1 LGIGMNSIP
10 WLADM
15 NDLSG
20 AEMSL
25 VGLIAIVASLATG
38 FVIDVIA
45 QRAAFGTFINAV
57 LALAGAC
64 GGIYLRYHWL
74 GSSRIDDI
82 DDQLGLGGR
91 FRPDLHARLSPKSR
105 PLIRSRLAPSCGML
119 AHPGFERALAIR
131 RSPRSLAPDDKFCN
145 AALQQRRDEGE

>member
-1 LGIGMNSIP
+1 
-10 WLADM
+10 M

-20 AEMSL
+20 AEWSL
-25 VGLIAIVASLATG
+25 VCLLAVVASLATG

-82 DDQLGLGGR
+82 LLTISSALAGA
-91 FRPDLHARLSPKSR
+91 FV
-105 PLIRSRLAPSCGML
+105 LIFTLAYLRSRVL
-119 AHPGFERALAIR
+119 
-131 RSPRSLAPDDKFCN
+131 
-145 AALQQRRDEGE
+145 